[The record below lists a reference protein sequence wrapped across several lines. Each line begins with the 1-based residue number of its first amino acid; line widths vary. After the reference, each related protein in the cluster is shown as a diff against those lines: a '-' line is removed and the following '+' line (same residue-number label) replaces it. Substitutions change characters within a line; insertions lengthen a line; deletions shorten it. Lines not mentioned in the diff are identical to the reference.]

1 MKLWRVAIATCALA
15 LGAPLVFAQDRL
27 GSPHEEKFRLRAGVF
42 SADTDTDMRL
52 DADDGTLG
60 TEVSAEEDLGLADH
74 SDVGDVE
81 VELRIREK
89 HRVRFNYFKIERAAT
104 EVLDRTI
111 RFGNDVYNAGDE
123 VLSSIDMRN
132 FALTYSYEA
141 LRFDRYEL
149 GVALGVNIV
158 ELNAQARVP
167 ARGIREEESRAGPT
181 PTVGIHTLVRITER
195 IHAEARADYMQ
206 LQVDDFEGTV
216 TNLYGAVVYR
226 FNRNIGV
233 GLGYMLLDTEVESND
248 PGDTGR
254 FNISNSGGLLFVRVT
269 F

>member
-1 MKLWRVAIATCALA
+1 MKLWRVAIATCVLA
-15 LGAPLVFAQDRL
+15 SAAPLVLAQNKL
-27 GSPHEEKFRLRAGVF
+27 GSPHEERFRLSAGLF

-81 VELRIREK
+81 VETRIRER
-89 HRVRFNYFKIERAAT
+89 HRVRFNYFKLDRAAT
-104 EVLDRTI
+104 EVLDREI
-111 RFGNDVYNAGDE
+111 RFGNDVYDAGDE

-132 FALTYSYEA
+132 FGVTYSYEA

-149 GVALGVNIV
+149 GVALGVNLV
-158 ELNAQARVP
+158 ELTATARVP

-181 PTVGIHTLVRITER
+181 PTLGVHTLIRITER

-216 TNLYGAVVYR
+216 TNLHAAVVYR
-226 FNRNIGV
+226 FNRNIGA
-233 GLGYMLLDTEVESND
+233 GLGYTLLDTEVESND

-254 FNISNSGGLLFVRVT
+254 FNISNSGGVLFLRVT